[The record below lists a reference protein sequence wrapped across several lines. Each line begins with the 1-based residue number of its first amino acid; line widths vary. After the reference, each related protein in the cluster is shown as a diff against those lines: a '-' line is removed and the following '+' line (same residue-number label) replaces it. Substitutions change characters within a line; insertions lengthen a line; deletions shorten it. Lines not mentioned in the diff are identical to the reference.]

1 LNITPALLTTLRAE
15 INAALAEV
23 SKRHGLTLKAAGA
36 SYTANTFTIKIEGQ
50 IEGGLSK
57 EGELYTKMAGPLGL
71 PALGT
76 TFVHSRR
83 TYKMVGLNTT
93 GSKVLCER
101 DGEEKR
107 YLVPTDDC
115 IRLSKAA
122 SAS

>member
-1 LNITPALLTTLRAE
+1 MNITPALLTTLRA
-15 INAALAEV
+15 
-23 SKRHGLTLKAAGA
+23 
-36 SYTANTFTIKIEGQ
+36 
-50 IEGGLSK
+50 
-57 EGELYTKMAGPLGL
+57 
-71 PALGT
+71 